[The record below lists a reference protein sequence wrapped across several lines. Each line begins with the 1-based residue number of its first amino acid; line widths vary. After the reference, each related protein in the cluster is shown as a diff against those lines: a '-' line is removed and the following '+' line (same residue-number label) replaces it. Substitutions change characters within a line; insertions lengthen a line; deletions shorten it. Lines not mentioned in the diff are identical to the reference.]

1 MKYFGKVVNKTTKE
15 IAVFLSG
22 HPTVK
27 HTILLQSGEASE
39 VYQIED
45 EELVVK
51 LLNREIG
58 KANLIKMPAENS
70 YSLLIL
76 IEFK

>member
-1 MKYFGKVVNKTTKE
+1 MKYFGQVVNKTDKR

-22 HPTVK
+22 HSKIKGSVV
-27 HTILLQSGEASE
+27 LQPNQESE
-39 VYQIED
+39 VYHIDD

>member
-1 MKYFGKVVNKTTKE
+1 MKYFGQVVNKTDKK

-22 HPTVK
+22 HSKIKGSVV
-27 HTILLQSGEASE
+27 LQPNQESE
-39 VYQIED
+39 VYHIDD

-76 IEFK
+76 IEFC